1 MDDNNLYGTAEG
13 LEERGRHATFSSAL
27 GAAFDSLVKEE
38 NPFFDA
44 VATQWSKLFPNLP
57 AKPGRSDLGTIVIY
71 VKSAP
76 VLFMMRQHLNR
87 IKTALKTLPNAPKRL
102 NVRLEVHV

>member
-13 LEERGRHATFSSAL
+13 LEERGRHATFASAL
-27 GAAFDSLVKEE
+27 GAAFDVLIKEE

-44 VATQWSKLFPNLP
+44 VQSAWSKLFPNLP
-57 AKPGRSDLGTIVIY
+57 ARPGRSDSGVIVIY

-76 VLFMMRQHLNR
+76 VLFMMRQHLPR
-87 IKTALKTLPNAPKRL
+87 IKAAMKTLAHAPKRL
-102 NVRLEVHV
+102 NVRLEIHS

>member
-1 MDDNNLYGTAEG
+1 MEDNNLYGTAEG

-27 GAAFDSLVKEE
+27 GAAFDSLIKEE
-38 NPFFDA
+38 NPFFNA
-44 VATQWSKLFPNLP
+44 VAMNWYTLFPNLP
-57 AKPGRSDLGTIVIY
+57 AKPGRSDSGTIVIY

-87 IKTALKTLPNAPKRL
+87 IKAALKTLPKAPKRF
-102 NVRLEVHV
+102 NVRLEVHA